1 VSAWRLR
8 KFTTCRSTGGLQP
21 NYPNDHEDRGSLGFW
36 RIDSGR
42 VLITSDVEARGVEP
56 LSSKLSTQA
65 STCVAD
71 KNV

>member
-42 VLITSDVEARGVEP
+42 VQEARLDYRLYVFLVRYSPRRGM
-56 LSSKLSTQA
+56 LSR
-65 STCVAD
+65 
-71 KNV
+71 